1 MSIKTVIAA
10 ALALKVVDDEIDNL
24 QAQKD
29 DLQQKVQGLNTQ
41 LDAKKTERT
50 AKVAS
55 LKTEA
60 GTI

>member
-50 AKVAS
+50 VKVAA